1 MNKNTMIIS
10 VAGSETQ
17 LKEKG
22 MTSHKKMLSFG
33 HWPKN
38 KVGDKK
44 VKGEL
49 IYYLIG
55 SSCRFTF
62 LKSPER

>member
-22 MTSHKKMLSFG
+22 MTSHKNVFFWALAEKLGGRQKGKGRADILS
-33 HWPKN
+33 HW
-38 KVGDKK
+38 
-44 VKGEL
+44 E
-49 IYYLIG
+49 
-55 SSCRFTF
+55 F
-62 LKSPER
+62 LQIHIF